1 MPLVSMRTILDHA
14 AEYGYG
20 MPAFNITNLETLK
33 GVMQAADATHSPAI
47 VQVTRSARAYIGDA
61 YLTEMLAGALKSH
74 PNTPLCIHL
83 DHGNDLSACEQAIG
97 LGFSSVMMDGS
108 LTADGKTPSDYVYNS
123 NVTSS
128 VVRYAHQR
136 GVSVEG
142 EIGVLGSL
150 ETGAGDQED
159 GHGFE
164 GVLSK
169 DKLVTDT
176 EEAADFVRDTN
187 VDALAVAIGT
197 SHGAYKFS
205 SKPTGETLAMDA
217 LKRIHDRLPTTHLVM
232 HGASTVPQELQNAL
246 NEYGGR
252 IPQTFGVPLEEVET
266 AIKHGVRKVNIDTD
280 IRMAVTATVRKYFAR
295 KPDSFDIRGYMN
307 PAIEATKSLCV
318 ERYER
323 FGCAGHG
330 PRIAYVGLEEMAK
343 RYANGT
349 LTQQVS
355 EARDL

>member
-1 MPLVSMRTILDHA
+1 MTLVSMRTILDHA

-33 GVMQAADATHSPAI
+33 GVMQAAAATDSPAI
-47 VQVTRSARAYIGDA
+47 VQVTRSARVYIGDV
-61 YLTEMLAGALKSH
+61 YLTQMLKAAIQSH
-74 PNTPLCIHL
+74 PRVPVCIHL

-108 LTADGKTPSDYVYNS
+108 LKADGKTPSDYVYNS

-128 VVRYAHQR
+128 VVRYAHER

-169 DKLVTDT
+169 DKLVTDP

-205 SKPTGETLAMDA
+205 SKPTGETLAMEA
-217 LKRIHDRLPTTHLVM
+217 LKNIHERLPTTHLVM

-246 NEYGGR
+246 NEFGGH

-280 IRMAVTATVRKYFAR
+280 IRMAVTAAIRRYFKE
-295 KPDSFDIRGYMN
+295 KPASFDIRGYMN
-307 PAIEATKSLCV
+307 PAIEATRTLCI
-318 ERYER
+318 ERFER

-330 PRIAYVGLEEMAK
+330 GKIPAVSVDDMAQ
-343 RYANGT
+343 RYRDGT

-355 EARDL
+355 EAGAL